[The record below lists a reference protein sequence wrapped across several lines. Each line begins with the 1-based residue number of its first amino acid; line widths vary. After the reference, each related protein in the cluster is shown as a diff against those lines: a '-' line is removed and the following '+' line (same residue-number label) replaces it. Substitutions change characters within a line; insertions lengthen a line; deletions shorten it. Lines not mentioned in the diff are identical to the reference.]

1 MKNAMTPAGIEPA
14 TLRFVAQYFN
24 HCATALPHIYIY
36 IYIYI
41 LCMYMDV
48 SGELYAFVYVNLVTA
63 GGVRVVVICDHGNSI
78 GVLPYGGS
86 VF

>member
-1 MKNAMTPAGIEPA
+1 MTPAGIEPA
-14 TLRFVAQYFN
+14 TFRFVAQYVN

-36 IYIYI
+36 ICVYIMYV
-41 LCMYMDV
+41 CMYMDV
-48 SGELYAFVYVNLVTA
+48 SGELYAFVYVNLETA
-63 GGVRVVVICDHGNSI
+63 GGVRVAVICDHGNSI